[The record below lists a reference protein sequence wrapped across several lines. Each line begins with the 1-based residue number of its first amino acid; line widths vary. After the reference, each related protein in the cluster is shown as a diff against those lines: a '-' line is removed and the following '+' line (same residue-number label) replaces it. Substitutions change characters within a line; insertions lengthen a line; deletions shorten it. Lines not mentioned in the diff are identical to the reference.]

1 MRGRN
6 GRILSR
12 CLKEIWEHEPK
23 SLLMAGGLAVAE
35 AFLPLIPAV
44 LSWLFVEGL
53 ETGRSFSQLAVIA
66 GIGVAVLFG
75 LNGLRAKMQQC
86 GLPYTENCNDRMEW
100 EYGEKTMTMDYASLD
115 SQEAAYLRAKIR
127 NDYNWGS
134 GAYFMIPQFQ
144 QLCSAVL
151 GMIAAFV
158 MMTPV
163 LTKRDFWL
171 HWSSPVFLVFAVAL
185 TGLSAR
191 SQERVFVKTEAL
203 REEYDKKSAR
213 SNWLLYNLTYKEGKD
228 IRIYRAKPLIM
239 SALREA
245 ERDCMVD
252 GESRLE
258 GRAGALD
265 GCISGLLMGGSYF
278 FIVLRALQGMLSAGS
293 VVLFASAIYRMCE
306 SLKLLARSRSEI
318 FRNARRM
325 ESSFEYLELPGL
337 LADGPLPIAEGE
349 RAVDIEFRNVTF
361 CYPGSKLPAL
371 SHFSMH
377 LRPGEKIA
385 VVGRNGSGK
394 TTMIKLL
401 CRLYDP
407 QEGQILLN
415 GKDIR
420 EYRYE
425 EYLRMFSVVFQDFFL
440 LALPLGENVAG
451 AKQYDRER
459 VRSCLEKAGFG
470 ARLARMKGGLD
481 TSLYRILSE
490 DGVEI
495 SGGEAQKIALA
506 RALYKNAPMVILDE
520 PTAALDPISEYEIY
534 SGFRNLIGSRTALFI
549 SHRLSSCRFC
559 DRILVFEDGQLVQE
573 GTHEELWRDRRGLYS
588 RMWEAQAQ
596 YYQES
601 CVRSDSF
608 PMPDLDSSCGK
619 SVCVRD

>member
-6 GRILSR
+6 GKLLLH
-12 CLKEIWEHEPK
+12 CLKEIWNHEPQ

-35 AFLPLIPAV
+35 ALLPLIPAI

-53 ETGRSFSQLAVIA
+53 ESGQSFAHLVVTA

-75 LNGLRAKMQQC
+75 LNALRGKMYHC
-86 GLPYTENCNDRMEW
+86 GLPHTENCNDLMEW
-100 EYGEKTMTMDYASLD
+100 EYSEKTMTMDYASLD

-144 QLCSAVL
+144 RLCSAVL
-151 GMIAAFV
+151 GIVAAV
-158 MMTPV
+158 VIMAPV
-163 LTKRDFWL
+163 LTKGDFWL
-171 HWSSPVFLVFAVAL
+171 HWSSPVFLIFAVVL
-185 TGLSAR
+185 TGLSAW
-191 SQERVFVKTEAL
+191 SQNNVFVKTEAL
-203 REEYDKKSAR
+203 RDEYDKKSAR
-213 SNWLLYNLTYKEGKD
+213 SNWLIYNLTYREGKD
-228 IRIYRAKPLIM
+228 IRIYGAKPLIM
-239 SALREA
+239 GALRET
-245 ERDCMVD
+245 ERDHMVH

-265 GCISGLLMGGSYF
+265 GIISGLLLGGTYL
-278 FIVLRALQGMLSAGS
+278 FIVSRALQGALSAGS
-293 VVLFASAIYRMCE
+293 VVLFASAIYQMCE
-306 SLKLLARSRSEI
+306 SLKVLSRSCSEI

-325 ESSFEYLELPGL
+325 ESSFQYLEMPELLP
-337 LADGPLPIAEGE
+337 DGSLHVAQGDG
-349 RAVDIEFRNVTF
+349 AVHIEFRDVTF
-361 CYPGSKLPAL
+361 CYPGSKIPAI
-371 SHFSMH
+371 SHVSMH
-377 LRPGEKIA
+377 LRPGEKVA

-420 EYRYE
+420 EYQYK

-451 AKQYDRER
+451 TKEYNEKR
-459 VRSCLEKAGFG
+459 VQECLEKAGFG
-470 ARLARMKGGLD
+470 PRLARMKKGLQ

-506 RALYKNAPMVILDE
+506 RALYKDAPMVILDE
-520 PTAALDPISEYEIY
+520 PTAALDPISEYEVY
-534 SGFRNLIGSRTALFI
+534 SGFRKLIGGRTALFI

-559 DRILVFEDGQLVQE
+559 DRILVFQDGRLVQE
-573 GTHEELWRDRRGLYS
+573 GTHKELQRDRKGLYS

-596 YYQES
+596 YYQET
-601 CVRSDSF
+601 
-608 PMPDLDSSCGK
+608 GAEI
-619 SVCVRD
+619 